1 MRRSRRKGGKGLQAE
16 MNIVPYV
23 DVMFVL
29 LTIFMVT
36 ATTISVGIDVDPPK
50 MESSTAIAAE
60 NDDVMLVISVNGLG
74 EMFFN
79 HADDPNSPL
88 SEADIAVLAEQMFV
102 ENPNIQ
108 ALVKGDKTAPYGKVI
123 DAMSLLQSITQH
135 NVQLMTSPA
144 DE

>member
-1 MRRSRRKGGKGLQAE
+1 MRRSRKKGGKGLQAE

-60 NDDVMLVISVNGLG
+60 NDDVMLVISVNGNG
-74 EMFFN
+74 EFFFN
-79 HADDPNSPL
+79 HAEDPNSPL
-88 SEADIAVLAEQMFV
+88 SEQRITDLATQMFA
-102 ENPNIQ
+102 ENSKIQ

-123 DAMSLLQSITQH
+123 DAMSLLQSVTNQ
-135 NVQLMTSPA
+135 NVQLMTSPM

>member
-1 MRRSRRKGGKGLQAE
+1 MRRSRKKGGKGLQAE

-50 MESSTAIAAE
+50 MESSAAIAAD
-60 NDDVMLVISVNGLG
+60 NDDVMLVISVNGNG
-74 EMFFN
+74 EFFFN
-79 HADDPNSPL
+79 HAEDPNSPL
-88 SEADIAVLAEQMFV
+88 SEQRIADLATQMFA
-102 ENPNIQ
+102 ENSKIQ

-123 DAMSLLQSITQH
+123 DAMSLLQSVTHQ
-135 NVQLMTSPA
+135 NVQLMTSPM

>member
-1 MRRSRRKGGKGLQAE
+1 MRRSRKKGGKGLQAE

-60 NDDVMLVISVNGLG
+60 NDDVMLVISVNSDG
-74 EMFFN
+74 EFFFN
-79 HADDPNSPL
+79 HAEDPNSPL
-88 SEADIAVLAEQMFV
+88 SEQKIIDLATQMFS
-102 ENPNIQ
+102 ENPKIQ
-108 ALVKGDKTAPYGKVI
+108 ALVKGDKLAPYGKVI
-123 DAMSLLQSITQH
+123 DAMSLLQSITQQ
-135 NVQLMTSPA
+135 NVQLMTAPM